1 MTLASRLVE
10 VALPA
15 GTLAG
20 IIGLWELALW
30 AWAVPA
36 YLAPAPHAILGKIWR
51 DRAILGG
58 AVSTTLAEA
67 ATGYLLGNAI
77 GVLLAIVFLYR
88 PGWERLAMLPIVATN
103 SVPVAAFA
111 PAVIVWFGV
120 GMTSKV
126 VLVGF
131 VTCFTALTN
140 QLQGFRR
147 CDQGAVDLLRSFG
160 ARERRIF
167 WSLRFP
173 AALPYLF
180 TALRVGSVR
189 SVIIAIV
196 AEMLGAYRGVGWI
209 IFETTSSMDYLRLWA
224 AVLSA
229 SVAGIGFFGLV
240 ALVEHRVVW
249 WHVSVGWRRA
259 G

>member
-1 MTLASRLVE
+1 MGSM
-10 VALPA
+10 
-15 GTLAG
+15 
-20 IIGLWELALW
+20 I
-30 AWAVPA
+30 
-36 YLAPAPHAILGKIWR
+36 
-51 DRAILGG
+51 
-58 AVSTTLAEA
+58 
-67 ATGYLLGNAI
+67 
-77 GVLLAIVFLYR
+77 
-88 PGWERLAMLPIVATN
+88 MLPIVATN

-147 CDQGAVDLLRSFG
+147 CDQGAVDLLRSLG
-160 ARERRIF
+160 ASERRIF
-167 WSLRFP
+167 WALRFP

-209 IFETTSSMDYLRLWA
+209 IFETTSSMDYLRHGPARSWKANPEIADVRLT
-224 AVLSA
+224 
-229 SVAGIGFFGLV
+229 IG
-240 ALVEHRVVW
+240 
-249 WHVSVGWRRA
+249 GWGRRTNNPRDRLFSSS
-259 G
+259 